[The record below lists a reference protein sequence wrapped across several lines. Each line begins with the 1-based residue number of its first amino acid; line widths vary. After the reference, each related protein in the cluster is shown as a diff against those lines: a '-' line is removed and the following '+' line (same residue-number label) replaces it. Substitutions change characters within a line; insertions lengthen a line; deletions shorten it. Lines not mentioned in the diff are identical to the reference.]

1 MLHSKLFITDLK
13 NEDLYDR
20 IIDIMKS
27 DDNINEKI
35 KYNYEIYRF
44 ENDFN
49 ITDDIYNYISK
60 EKPKYIKDSI
70 ENNFK
75 RIYFECTDETKKK
88 INEVLSKL
96 NFSYYFDPKDKE
108 GLQLYEDKAY
118 KRNELYDT
126 YKVNELLQD
135 ERIKNMDEILKFI
148 FDNQIGNKLFIIT
161 FLTAK
166 KIEDKE
172 FMKELESNYGIYLDV
187 DTFIKEMKQ
196 KLNEIKS
203 LSEMY
208 KFIGSE
214 YGKDKSDLEIIIESY
229 EKAKSKGYIGPRK
242 ISTQTNPEILGDNSE
257 NIRIGRGRERRGGR
271 GRRG

>member
-1 MLHSKLFITDLK
+1 MLLFFSNRDTHTDKMKKIWYSLFEESATRRPNWIFHGDELKEQMRNLILKFQKPTIDEVCLKRFELHPFYEMLHSKLFITDLK
-13 NEDLYDR
+13 NEELYDR

-35 KYNYEIYRF
+35 KYEYEIYSL
-44 ENDFN
+44 ENGFN

-108 GLQLYEDKAY
+108 GLQLYEDKAH

-148 FDNQIGNKLFIIT
+148 FDNQIGNKLYF
-161 FLTAK
+161 F
-166 KIEDKE
+166 
-172 FMKELESNYGIYLDV
+172 
-187 DTFIKEMKQ
+187 
-196 KLNEIKS
+196 
-203 LSEMY
+203 
-208 KFIGSE
+208 
-214 YGKDKSDLEIIIESY
+214 
-229 EKAKSKGYIGPRK
+229 
-242 ISTQTNPEILGDNSE
+242 
-257 NIRIGRGRERRGGR
+257 
-271 GRRG
+271 